1 MFLAELST
9 DLADVLLRPGLVPGY
24 DFVYILS
31 VHQLL
36 FVLLAHRSNV
46 VVTPVDQPGD
56 LVVRLP
62 TISQVGVAF
71 ISVPQDRD
79 DLFELVLIVLHVL
92 RID

>member
-1 MFLAELST
+1 MLG
-9 DLADVLLRPGLVPGY
+9 LLPGLN
-24 DFVYILS
+24 FVGILS
-31 VHQLL
+31 VRQLL

-46 VVTPVDQPGD
+46 VVAPVDQPGD
-56 LVVRLP
+56 LIVRLP

-71 ISVPQDRD
+71 VSVPQDRD